1 MCLSGYTPHTVH
13 LPTPIKNAYPS
24 DFRKDMAGKD
34 LDGLV
39 RGKLPFKIT
48 IGMELTIHL

>member
-13 LPTPIKNAYPS
+13 LPSPIKNAYPS

-39 RGKLPFKIT
+39 RNPSVFKPT
-48 IGMELTIHL
+48 IGMEPMTHP